1 MTSAA
6 IVLAG
11 GSGRRAALGQN
22 KTLVEVAGRPLL
34 RWAVDAFAQEVDRIV
49 VVARPADRE
58 EIAEALGD
66 AVDAV
71 VDGGATRH
79 ASEQAGLAAVGD
91 VDVVAI
97 HDGARPVVAR
107 DLVQRVLEAA
117 AAGNAVVPAL
127 PRLVPVA
134 HWGVPD
140 GATVLHDALLVDR
153 RRLVGVQTP
162 QAAPAAVLHAAFAA
176 AAHDTGPTPT
186 DTVEPVLRYCDD
198 VAVVAV
204 LGDPRNVKV
213 TWPTDVARA
222 RRLLTSPDAV
232 PTPARLRRRTG
243 RPTGGPPPADLE
255 VDGVTPVTDS
265 LRIVEDGRVVR
276 AVDRSNLVDVRGDLL
291 VGSVALDEGAP
302 DLGVAVEQAVLAG
315 ATLRLRRRR

>member
-34 RWAVDAFAQEVDRIV
+34 RWAVDAFAQDVDRIV
-49 VVARPADRE
+49 VVARPADRA
-58 EIAEALGD
+58 EIAAVLGD

-91 VDVVAI
+91 VDVIAI
-97 HDGARPVVAR
+97 HDGARPVVGR
-107 DLVQRVLEAA
+107 DLVRRVLAAA
-117 AAGNAVVPAL
+117 AAGDAVVPAL
-127 PRLVPVA
+127 PRPVPVA
-134 HWGVPD
+134 HWDAPD

-162 QAAPAAVLHAAFAA
+162 QAAPAAVLRAAFRAA
-176 AAHDTGPTPT
+176 ADATGPAPT
-186 DTVEPVLRYCDD
+186 DTVEPVLRHASE

-204 LGDPRNVKV
+204 AGDPRNVKV

-222 RRLLTSPDAV
+222 GRLLGTPTAV
-232 PTPARLRRRTG
+232 PTPPRLRLRTG

-265 LRIVEDGRVVR
+265 LRVVEDGRVVR
-276 AVDRSNLVDVRGDLL
+276 TVDRSRLVDVRGDLL
-291 VGSVALDEGAP
+291 VGSVDLGDDEQ

>member
-11 GSGRRAALGQN
+11 GSGRRAALGRN
-22 KTLVEVAGRPLL
+22 KTLVEVGGRPLL
-34 RWAVDAFAQEVDRIV
+34 RWAVDALVQDVDRIV

-58 EIAEALGD
+58 EIAAVLGT

-79 ASEQAGLAAVGD
+79 ASERAGLAAVGD
-91 VDVVAI
+91 VEVVAV
-97 HDGARPVVAR
+97 HDGARPVVGRA
-107 DLVQRVLEAA
+107 LVQRVLAAA

-127 PRLVPVA
+127 PRSVPMA
-134 HWGVPD
+134 HWDATD

-153 RRLVGVQTP
+153 SHLVGVQSP
-162 QAAPAAVLHAAFAA
+162 QAAPTAVLRDAFAA
-176 AAHDTGPTPT
+176 MERAVGPAPT
-186 DTVEPVLRYCDD
+186 DTVEPILRHCGD
-198 VAVVAV
+198 VPVVTV
-204 LGDPRNVKV
+204 EGEERNIKV
-213 TWPTDVARA
+213 TWPIDVASA
-222 RRLLTSPDAV
+222 RRLLGEPDAA
-232 PTPARLRRRTG
+232 PMRLGLRLRPG

-265 LRIVEDGRVVR
+265 LRAVHDGRVVR
-276 AVDRSNLVDVRGDLL
+276 AVDRDHLVDVRGDLL
-291 VGSVALDEGAP
+291 VGTAALPADAN
-302 DLGVAVEQAVLAG
+302 DLGAAVEQAVLDG